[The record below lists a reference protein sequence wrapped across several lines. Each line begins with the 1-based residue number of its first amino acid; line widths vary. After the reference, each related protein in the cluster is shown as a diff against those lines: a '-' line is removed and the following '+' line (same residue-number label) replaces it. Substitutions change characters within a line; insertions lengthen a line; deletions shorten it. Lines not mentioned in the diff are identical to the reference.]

1 MTRTLTLREKIGQ
14 LFMVGFSGTT
24 VSKDLASF
32 MAEYKPGGVIL
43 FSRNLR
49 SPDQIVRLT
58 NQLQKLA
65 GPQPLFIS
73 VDQEGGRVSR
83 LPAAFTIFPPC
94 AVLGLCDSSELTY
107 AAASA
112 TAVELR
118 AVGINMNMAPVL
130 DVGTNPDNPI
140 IGDRAFSASATQV
153 SAQGLATL
161 AGLQDN
167 KVIACG
173 KHFPGHGETSVD
185 SHKALPTVTLSAD
198 RIREIELRPFR
209 HAIENG
215 LASMMTAHVLYT
227 SLDDRRPATLSPYIV
242 GDMLRG
248 ELEFQGLIVTD
259 DLEMHAIDDHYSI
272 EEAAVQAFKAG
283 ADILLLCKD
292 RGRITAAMDALGNA
306 VKQGQ
311 ISEARLEASL
321 RRIALI
327 KQRFLLPALPAEAR
341 SAKEIVGN
349 KTHKSLLAS
358 ILEASQRRPRLQTAE
373 R

>member
-1 MTRTLTLREKIGQ
+1 MSRTLTLREKIGQ
-14 LFMVGFSGTT
+14 LFMIGFSGTA
-24 VSKDLASF
+24 VSKDLAGF

-49 SPDQIVRLT
+49 SRDQIVRLT

-65 GPQPLFIS
+65 GSQPLFIS

-83 LPAAFTIFPPC
+83 LPAAFTTFPPC
-94 AVLGLCDSSELTY
+94 AVLGRCDSSELTY

-112 TAVELR
+112 TATELR

-130 DVGTNPDNPI
+130 DVDTNPDNPI
-140 IGDRAFSASATQV
+140 IGDRAFSSSATLV

-173 KHFPGHGETSVD
+173 KHFPGHGETAVD

-198 RIREIELRPFR
+198 RLRETEIRPFR

-215 LASMMTAHVLYT
+215 LASIMTAHVLYT

-242 GDMLRG
+242 GDLLRG
-248 ELEFQGLIVTD
+248 ELEFQGLIITD
-259 DLEMHAIDDHYSI
+259 DLEMHAIVDHYGI
-272 EEAAVQAFKAG
+272 EDAAVQAFKAG

-292 RGRITAAMDALGNA
+292 RGQVTAAMEALCKA

-311 ISEARLEASL
+311 VSEARLEDSL
-321 RRIALI
+321 RRIALV
-327 KQRFLLPALPAEAR
+327 KQRFLLPFVPAEAR
-341 SAKEIVGN
+341 TAKEVVGN
-349 KTHKSLLAS
+349 KAHKSLLAS
-358 ILEASQRRPRLQTAE
+358 ILEASQRRPRLQTAT